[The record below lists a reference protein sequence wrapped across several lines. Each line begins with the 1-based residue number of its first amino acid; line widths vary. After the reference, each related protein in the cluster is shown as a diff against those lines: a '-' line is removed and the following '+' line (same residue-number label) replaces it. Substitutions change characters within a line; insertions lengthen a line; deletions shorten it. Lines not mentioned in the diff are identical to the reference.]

1 MSDTPPRTTECIGC
15 RRCNSS
21 PLNRASVR
29 GTGHEKRP
37 NSALSSS
44 CLYCSRAILESEDS
58 SVSSETLIDGSTR
71 WHWNAGKRR
80 RLNPS
85 SNPGTTTMSAPTLV
99 VALSIE
105 PQRTA
110 EDHDLY
116 SASSSLPSSL
126 PRASPGPNVEH
137 PLLRTCNPH
146 DVLGTSPRHITEQY
160 ISSSRSFNTETSQ
173 RLPLPAAGHLHNCQ
187 NVGTCTCDPQL
198 NAVHV
203 PRTR

>member
-1 MSDTPPRTTECIGC
+1 MTPPWTTECIGC

-37 NSALSSS
+37 LSALSSS

-58 SVSSETLIDGSTR
+58 SVSSETLIEGSTR

-85 SNPGTTTMSAPTLV
+85 SNPGSLV
-99 VALSIE
+99 VASSIE

-137 PLLRTCNPH
+137 PCSGLVIPTTSWDHHLIFRLGDSTVATHGSLPRLL
-146 DVLGTSPRHITEQY
+146 
-160 ISSSRSFNTETSQ
+160 
-173 RLPLPAAGHLHNCQ
+173 LP
-187 NVGTCTCDPQL
+187 PQL
-198 NAVHV
+198 NAVDV